1 MVQPSK
7 HKSEITKR
15 IDETSVGFSAL
26 RLLELNILL
35 IYPCIMINL
44 HCLFTTKLVFLFVR
58 IMFQVSLNK
67 VANASINIYS
77 AGSNLL

>member
-15 IDETSVGFSAL
+15 IDKTSVGFSAL

-35 IYPCIMINL
+35 IYPSVNDQSTLLVHYKTCIFVCADYVPSFIKQGCERK
-44 HCLFTTKLVFLFVR
+44 HQYLFCGV
-58 IMFQVSLNK
+58 
-67 VANASINIYS
+67 
-77 AGSNLL
+77 

>member
-35 IYPCIMINL
+35 IYPRLMINL
-44 HCLFTTKLVFLFVR
+44 HCLFAAKLVFLFVR
-58 IMFQVSLNK
+58 IMFQVLLNK